1 MKKKEDNAKKEM
13 DKRGQLEKK
22 RQLHSNK
29 YMKRHSTQYLPRKC
43 SLKP

>member
-22 RQLHSNK
+22 KDNCI
-29 YMKRHSTQYLPRKC
+29 PINI
-43 SLKP
+43 